1 MKFGD
6 KLIELRKK
14 NGYSQEELAEKLG
27 VSRQS
32 VSKWESNNT
41 YPETDKI
48 VQICNLFDCSMDDLI
63 NDKITDVDSTLRK
76 NKNNVYKVWDSLL
89 EFIIK
94 TINMFSKMRFIDG
107 LKCVIEMIA
116 LAFILILLGRIL
128 CSLASEIITSIFTFL
143 SPEIRNTIREV
154 LRSILYLLWFII
166 SLITII
172 HTFKIRY
179 LNYYDKEI
187 NSLDD
192 KSSNKNEDV
201 KNNKDSKDIK
211 EKSNNKIIEKVV
223 VRDERPFEFLSFLSH
238 IVLIFIKFIVFWIL
252 FSLAFSTIAL
262 ITGFVIT
269 LFLITTN
276 TIFLWLSLLL
286 VASIVVSIQIIVIL
300 IKFMFDKKVKVVPN
314 IIIFVSC
321 IVLCGL
327 SVGLLAVS
335 IKNLEFVSDNSVLNI
350 KSKELNLNYK
360 DNLVI
365 VSNGL
370 GNINNYKY
378 IIDNSMENDNI
389 IVSKNVDSKYFV
401 LTNYDSSMD
410 NMPVIHIRHEAK
422 SNFKAYFD
430 LLIDNLK
437 ENRIISLENYG
448 NDPLIIKANEE
459 TINKLRDNQKK
470 LYLVKEE
477 INENEIDVS
486 TVLDKVYFKNGLN
499 GEYYAF
505 DDSIK
510 YNEPNYSCN
519 KEIEKTEY
527 GERIIYICDYTVEQ

>member
-6 KLIELRKK
+6 KLIELRRKK
-14 NGYSQEELAEKLG
+14 GYSQEELAEKLG

-48 VQICNLFDCSMDDLI
+48 IQICNLFDCSMDDLI
-63 NDKITDVDSTLRK
+63 NDKVTDVESTLRK
-76 NKNNVYKVWDSLL
+76 NKNNVYRVWDSLL
-89 EFIIK
+89 EFITK

-107 LKCVIEMIA
+107 LKCVIEMIV
-116 LAFILILLGRIL
+116 LSFILILLGRIL

-143 SPEIRNTIREV
+143 SPEIKNTIREV

-179 LNYYDKEI
+179 LNYYDKESE
-187 NSLDD
+187 SLDNKFS
-192 KSSNKNEDV
+192 KSKEKTND
-201 KNNKDSKDIK
+201 NKDAKDNSSKK
-211 EKSNNKIIEKVV
+211 VVEKVV
-223 VRDERPFEFLSFLSH
+223 VRDERPFEFLGVLSH
-238 IVLIFIKFIVFWIL
+238 IVLIFIKFFVFWIL
-252 FSLAFSTIAL
+252 FSLVFSTIAL

-286 VASIVVSIQIIVIL
+286 IAGIVVSIQIIVIL
-300 IKFMFDKKVKVVPN
+300 IKFIFDKKVKVVPN

-321 IVLCGL
+321 IVLSGL

-335 IKNLEFVSDNSVLNI
+335 IKNLDFVTDNSVLNI
-350 KSKELNLNYK
+350 KSKEIKLNYK

-365 VSNGL
+365 ISNGL

-378 IIDNSMENDNI
+378 IIDNNIEADNI
-389 IVSKNVDSKYFV
+389 IVSKNIDSKYFE
-401 LTNYDSSMD
+401 LTNYDSTMD
-410 NMPVIHIRHEAK
+410 NMPIIHVRHEAK

-448 NDPLIIKANEE
+448 NDSLIIKANEE

-477 INENEIDVS
+477 INENEINVS

-510 YNEPNYSCN
+510 YNEPNYICN

-527 GERIIYICDYTVEQ
+527 GERIIYICDYTTE